1 MKLLRSIFLIMNLK
15 ALIAVSL
22 SLISTYVC
30 LHFNLI
36 AEVSQSIIA
45 IAVVFPIVFSIGGAY
60 TRRETALRD
69 YSNIKAHSRS
79 IYLASRDWLE
89 PANPALKDKSK
100 VIIKDILISVRTLFL
115 AKSSEREEKEK
126 AVYKQ
131 FSELSLYI
139 KDVRNA
145 GLASGEVSRLNQY
158 LSKMAEA
165 FENMKHVYQYRTP
178 ITLRAYSKIFVFL
191 VPILYGPYFAHEAKD
206 LYWAL
211 GVINP
216 LLFSLVLVSLDN
228 IQDHLENPF
237 DQVGEDDIKINAE
250 KFVKNLDIE

>member
-1 MKLLRSIFLIMNLK
+1 MNIK

-22 SLISTYVC
+22 SLISTYLC
-30 LHFNLI
+30 IHFNLI
-36 AEVSQSIIA
+36 ADVSQNIIA

-60 TRRETALRD
+60 TRREAALRD
-69 YSNIKAHSRS
+69 YSNIKAHSRA
-79 IYLASRDWLE
+79 IYLASRDWLDI
-89 PANPALKDKSK
+89 PNPALQEKSK
-100 VIIKDILISVRTLFL
+100 NIIKNILINIRTLFL
-115 AKSSEREEKEK
+115 SSKKEK
-126 AVYKQ
+126 DIREIEVYKQ

-139 KDVRNA
+139 KEVRAA
-145 GLASGEVSRLNQY
+145 GLPSGEVSRLNQY

-178 ITLRAYSKIFVFL
+178 ITLRAYSKIFIFL
-191 VPILYGPYFAHEAKD
+191 VPVLYGPFFAHEAKD

-211 GVINP
+211 AIINP
-216 LLFSLVLVSLDN
+216 ILFSLVLVSLDN

-250 KFVKNLDIE
+250 KFIKNLDA